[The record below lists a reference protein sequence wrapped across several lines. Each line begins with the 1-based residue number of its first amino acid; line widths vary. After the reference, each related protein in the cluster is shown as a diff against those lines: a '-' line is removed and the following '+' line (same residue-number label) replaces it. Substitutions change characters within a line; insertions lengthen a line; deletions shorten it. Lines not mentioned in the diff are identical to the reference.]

1 VDLELTGKVFLIT
14 GGTDGIGLALA
25 ERLVGEGAHV
35 AVCGRDADRLS
46 QAQDRLGGDAL
57 CFEADVTNPVQ
68 LDEFLSFRD
77 CAFPKVDF
85 KYDVNGSTYNSDNMK
100 LGVACPSADL
110 MVTAL
115 GNRYAPGK
123 KIQVHYDPNDP
134 GRSAALNISYMP
146 KNSAV
151 MKWLFFSTLFVFA
164 LIRYLYKFWEEA
176 H

>member
-1 VDLELTGKVFLIT
+1 MVNKIVTVV
-14 GGTDGIGLALA
+14 
-25 ERLVGEGAHV
+25 LV
-35 AVCGRDADRLS
+35 VCGLLVCLHNGLDRYTTRKNYLS
-46 QAQDRLGGDAL
+46 SLSWPVVEG
-57 CFEADVTNPVQ
+57 EVTASQKVQ